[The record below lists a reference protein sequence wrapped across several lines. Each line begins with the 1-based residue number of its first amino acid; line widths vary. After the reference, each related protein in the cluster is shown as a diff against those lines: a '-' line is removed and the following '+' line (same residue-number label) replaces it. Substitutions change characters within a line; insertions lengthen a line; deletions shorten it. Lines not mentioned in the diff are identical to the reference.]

1 VTYAWKTAD
10 DQFAL
15 GASAILALQ
24 SFQGRGVAAFGPY
37 TKTYIESYM
46 TTGQP
51 KMPTHLSG
59 NGHDMSYGY
68 GASVGA
74 LWNATKWLSVAAA
87 YTSKMSMSK
96 FSDYSDL
103 YAEGGKFDIPSSA
116 TYGLTLRPNDAFTF
130 DFDYQS
136 IWYSDTPSVSNPIEN
151 LFTCPT
157 VGGTN
162 VEGCLGGKQGAG
174 FGWRDMSV
182 YKFGGSWKYDDQW
195 TFRAGYSFPD
205 SQPIPRTQMEF
216 NILAPGVV
224 EEHYTVGFTRRM
236 AGGDELSLSF
246 MYAPDYSLKGQNNF
260 DPTQTVEFSMN
271 QFELE
276 MSYSWKR

>member
-1 VTYAWKTAD
+1 MTFKGTTAAGFTGGEGVAGVDLMQAFLNLTYAWKTAD

-24 SFQGRGVAAFGPY
+24 SFQGRGVAAFSPY

-74 LWNATKWLSVAAA
+74 LWNATKWLSVA
-87 YTSKMSMSK
+87 SRVHVE
-96 FSDYSDL
+96 DVDVEVQRL
-103 YAEGGKFDIPSSA
+103 
-116 TYGLTLRPNDAFTF
+116 LRPVRRGRQVRHPVVGHLWPHAPAERCVTF

-162 VEGCLGGKQGAG
+162 VEGCLAASRRRFRLARHVGLQVR
-174 FGWRDMSV
+174 WILEVRR
-182 YKFGGSWKYDDQW
+182 QW

-205 SQPIPRTQMEF
+205 SQPIPKTQMEF
-216 NILAPGVV
+216 NILARAWSRSTTPSLHAQDGWRRRNSVSRSCMPR
-224 EEHYTVGFTRRM
+224 TTR
-236 AGGDELSLSF
+236 
-246 MYAPDYSLKGQNNF
+246 
-260 DPTQTVEFSMN
+260 
-271 QFELE
+271 
-276 MSYSWKR
+276 